1 MKFRRITEADRGRN
15 KTMSNRPVRTA
26 SDRKKIRRECYDK
39 SIGKWIPRYAIF
51 SVIFCFVFNSL
62 IYSGTQFLMRNAKH
76 YDLIYL
82 GCFAFW
88 AINYVLIT
96 GLGKEEWYRFAVGDY
111 LSRIICGVFFVILPT
126 TNIRPSEVGT
136 GLSGVLMSFMQ
147 GIDAPTNLFPSIHC
161 LVSWFCFA
169 AIRGNDK
176 IPKWYRM
183 LSGVFAVLV
192 CASTQFTK
200 QQDRI

>member
-1 MKFRRITEADRGRN
+1 
-15 KTMSNRPVRTA
+15 MSNRPVRTA
-26 SDRKKIRRECYDK
+26 SDRKKIRRERYDK

-76 YDLIYL
+76 YDLTLWIDRQIPYEPDWIWIYL

-147 GIDAPTNLFPSIHC
+147 GIDAPTNLFHQFI
-161 LVSWFCFA
+161 
-169 AIRGNDK
+169 
-176 IPKWYRM
+176 
-183 LSGVFAVLV
+183 VL
-192 CASTQFTK
+192 
-200 QQDRI
+200 

>member
-1 MKFRRITEADRGRN
+1 
-15 KTMSNRPVRTA
+15 MSNRPVRTA
-26 SDRKKIRRECYDK
+26 SDRKKIRRERYDK

-76 YDLIYL
+76 YDLTLWIDRQIPYEPDWIWIYL

-136 GLSGVLMSFMQ
+136 GLSGVLMSFN
-147 GIDAPTNLFPSIHC
+147 A
-161 LVSWFCFA
+161 
-169 AIRGNDK
+169 GN
-176 IPKWYRM
+176 
-183 LSGVFAVLV
+183 
-192 CASTQFTK
+192 
-200 QQDRI
+200 